1 MSKLSHFSNRSV
13 LFEVTG
19 LLLQSNCS
27 FLDMMKRLIK
37 ILSCSVLATRATKRI
52 CKTQNTVY
60 DIIVVTVFNN
70 RVTLIL
76 ILYKFF
82 SGEIYVLTL

>member
-37 ILSCSVLATRATKRI
+37 ILFCCSVLAKRATKRI

-60 DIIVVTVFNN
+60 DIIVVTVF
-70 RVTLIL
+70 RE
-76 ILYKFF
+76 KFMCF
-82 SGEIYVLTL
+82 VNFINSRGV